1 MQFASPGTVRR
12 PGLLGLL
19 GGNRTSPT
27 RPFRMPMPVTLTTR
41 VNQSRLRIAS
51 SLGTRGIRANLAR
64 MAPRIAA
71 PRINQ
76 RPPAPTKKTRMIVI
90 YGFGCDKHMKN
101 TKERHAQLLRNMNRT
116 KVSEIDVMCN
126 TTEPQSMTYDI
137 WRRLLMSKRI
147 LEPTK
152 FVLKVMD
159 AVCQALRRGEEVIL
173 VGHSYGGSVASRI
186 AMFIGTVLG
195 GSCSARD
202 TFNRRLLSKLRV
214 VTFGSIFIPPPEATR
229 GVKVNHYVYA
239 NDIAEF
245 CHKQNRRCE
254 YVKVLNPRPGFGP
267 LKSHVNYDRLVT
279 SIAQT
284 GATNNAAINHARRA
298 NLVRAV

>member
-1 MQFASPGTVRR
+1 MRFALGTARR
-12 PGLLGLL
+12 PGLLG
-19 GGNRTSPT
+19 GSATST
-27 RPFRMPMPVTLTTR
+27 AHPFRAYMPTVVARAYQPRRRNV
-41 VNQSRLRIAS
+41 AYP
-51 SLGTRGIRANLAR
+51 LGSVGPRANLAR
-64 MAPRIAA
+64 AAHRIAP
-71 PRINQ
+71 PRMN
-76 RPPAPTKKTRMIVI
+76 RSPAPTKKTRMIVV
-90 YGFGCDKHMKN
+90 YGFGCDKRMKG

-214 VTFGSIFIPPPEATR
+214 VTFGSIFIPPPEATP
-229 GVKVNHYVYA
+229 GVKVKHYVYA
-239 NDIAEF
+239 NDIAAF
-245 CHKQNRRCE
+245 CHKQTRRCE
-254 YVKVLNPRPGFGP
+254 FVKVLNPRPGFGP
-267 LKSHVNYDRLVT
+267 LKSHVNYNHLVT

-284 GATNNAAINHARRA
+284 GSTNNTAINHARRA
-298 NLVRAV
+298 NLVRSV